1 VGIEAEMTPVP
12 RERVLLVDD
21 EPQML
26 LALEDLLCDRFAVL
40 KADSARQALDVLSR
54 EPEVAVVI
62 TDQRM
67 PGMTGDELL
76 AQLGDL
82 TDAGRILLTGFADLS
97 AVVRSVNTGRLFAY
111 VAKPWNPEDLLQR
124 VQRAAE
130 QFRLGRELVRERRLL
145 REKTSIL
152 DAVLDSVA
160 DGVVVS
166 DNRGEFV
173 LFNRQAERLLGAGPK
188 EASLATWSSVF
199 GVHLPGATEPLRPEQ
214 DPLVLGMSAR
224 TEVEVVVQNHA
235 TPRAAVAITATPFR
249 REGAAAGSV
258 ALLHDVTERRLLEQR
273 LHQAQKMEAIGQLA
287 GGLAHDFNNFLTVI
301 ESCGDLLLHTL
312 PPEAVG
318 RDEVEQLL
326 GAARQAGALT
336 KQLLTLG
343 RTDTGRPKRLELGAV
358 VLSSERMVRHLLGP
372 DIRLALRASANLAM
386 VRADEGQLRQ
396 VILNLAINGRDAMPH
411 GGTLGVETFEANM
424 LPNSAPG
431 ARSDIPPG
439 RYVVLAVTD
448 TGTGMDSATQLRIFE
463 PFFTTKEPG
472 KGTGLGLSMVYGIA
486 QRHGAS
492 IAVDS
497 EVGRGTRFEVY
508 WPRDDSPSEPVPPAR

>member
-1 VGIEAEMTPVP
+1 MTPT
-12 RERVLLVDD
+12 RMERVLLVDD

-26 LALEDLLCDRFAVL
+26 VALEDLLSERFAVL
-40 KADSARQALDVLSR
+40 KAETATQALDVLAH

-76 AQLGDL
+76 VKMGDQ
-82 TDAGRILLTGFADLS
+82 TDAARILLTGFADLS

-111 VAKPWNPEDLLQR
+111 VAKPWNAEDLLQR
-124 VQRAAE
+124 VERAAE
-130 QFRLGRELVRERRLL
+130 QFRLGRELARERRLL

-166 DNRGEFV
+166 DSRGEFV
-173 LFNRQAERLLGAGPK
+173 LFNRQAERLLGGGPK
-188 EASLATWSSVF
+188 EASLATWASAF
-199 GVHLPGATEPLRPEQ
+199 GVRRPGATEPLAPEE
-214 DPLVLGMSAR
+214 DPLVQGMSAR
-224 TEVEVVVQNHA
+224 TEVEVVVQNRA

-249 REGAAAGSV
+249 REGATAGSV

-301 ESCGDLLLHTL
+301 ESCGDMLLDTL
-312 PPEAVG
+312 SAEAAG
-318 RDEVEQLL
+318 REEVEQLL
-326 GAARQAGALT
+326 GAARQASSLT
-336 KQLLTLG
+336 KQLLALG
-343 RTDTGRPKRLELGAV
+343 RTDAGRPMRLDLGAV
-358 VLSSERMVRHLLGP
+358 VSSSERMIRHLLGP
-372 DIRLALRASANLAM
+372 DIRLALRASATLGM

-396 VILNLAINGRDAMPH
+396 VIMNLAINGRDAMPQ
-411 GGTLGVETFEANM
+411 GGTLGVETFETRIQ
-424 LPNSAPG
+424 PDSAPG

-448 TGTGMDSATQLRIFE
+448 TGTGMDAATQLRIFE
-463 PFFTTKEPG
+463 PFFTTKEQG
-472 KGTGLGLSMVYGIA
+472 RGTGLGLSMVYGIA

-508 WPRDDSPSEPVPPAR
+508 WPRDDSPSEPVPPAS

>member
-1 VGIEAEMTPVP
+1 MSPMP

-26 LALEDLLCDRFAVL
+26 VALEDLLCDRFAVL
-40 KADSARQALDVLSR
+40 KADSATQALDVLTR

-76 AQLGDL
+76 AKMGDT
-82 TDAGRILLTGFADLS
+82 TDAARILLTGFADLS

-111 VAKPWNPEDLLQR
+111 VAKPWNAEDLLER
-124 VQRAAE
+124 VERAAE
-130 QFRLGRELVRERRLL
+130 QFRLGRELGRERRLL

-160 DGVVVS
+160 DGVIVS
-166 DNRGEFV
+166 DSRGEFV
-173 LFNRQAERLLGAGPK
+173 LFNRQAERLLGAGPQ
-188 EASLATWSSVF
+188 EASLATWASAF
-199 GVHLPGATEPLRPEQ
+199 GVHLPGTAEPLAPEQ
-214 DPLVLGMSAR
+214 DPLVRGMSAR
-224 TEVEVVVQNHA
+224 TEVEVVVQNRA
-235 TPRAAVAITATPFR
+235 TSGAAVAITATPFR
-249 REGAAAGSV
+249 REGAHAGSV
-258 ALLHDVTERRLLEQR
+258 ALLHDVTERRVLEQR

-287 GGLAHDFNNFLTVI
+287 GGLAHDFNNFLAVI
-301 ESCGDLLLHTL
+301 ENCGDLLLGTL
-312 PPEAVG
+312 PAEGAG

-336 KQLLTLG
+336 KQLLALG
-343 RTDTGRPKRLELGAV
+343 RRDTGRPKRLDLGAV

-372 DIRLALRASANLAM
+372 DIRLALRASPTLGM
-386 VRADEGQLRQ
+386 IRADEGQLRQ

-411 GGTLGVETFEANM
+411 GGTLGVSIFEANI
-424 LPNSAPG
+424 PSDPAPG
-431 ARSDIPPG
+431 ARSDVPPG

-472 KGTGLGLSMVYGIA
+472 KGTGLGLAMVYGIA
-486 QRHGAS
+486 ERHGAS
-492 IAVDS
+492 ITLDS

-508 WPRDDSPSEPVPPAR
+508 WPRDDAPSDPAPRPAGD